1 MTYLR
6 SADSSRC
13 LFLVAVE
20 LVFFFS
26 FRFIS
31 PAGPLL
37 HFFSGLKRNIVHLS
51 VKNQNILHR
60 CYTQH
65 LEKYAVPRQAFLVN
79 NCTHTHTHRYATW
92 PVLLPMVIYKKK
104 KKAKAINMKYPNWPT
119 AIIYDGQR
127 WLKRI
132 KSKERN

>member
-1 MTYLR
+1 MTHLR

-20 LVFFFS
+20 LVVFFFS

-92 PVLLPMVIYKKK
+92 PVLLPMVIYIKKK
-104 KKAKAINMKYPNWPT
+104 RSKGYKYEVPKLTYCNNIWRAKT
-119 AIIYDGQR
+119 
-127 WLKRI
+127 I
-132 KSKERN
+132 KED

>member
-1 MTYLR
+1 MTHLR

-20 LVFFFS
+20 LVVFFFS

-79 NCTHTHTHRYATW
+79 NCTHTHTGM
-92 PVLLPMVIYKKK
+92 LPDQCSYLWLYIKK

-127 WLKRI
+127 QLKRI

>member
-20 LVFFFS
+20 LVVFFFS

-79 NCTHTHTHRYATW
+79 NCTHTHTQVCYLTSAPTYGY
-92 PVLLPMVIYKKK
+92 IYKKK
-104 KKAKAINMKYPNWPT
+104 KSKGYKYEVPKLTYCNN
-119 AIIYDGQR
+119 I
-127 WLKRI
+127 
-132 KSKERN
+132 

>member
-1 MTYLR
+1 MTHLR

-20 LVFFFS
+20 LVVFFFS

-79 NCTHTHTHRYATW
+79 NCTHTHTGM
-92 PVLLPMVIYKKK
+92 LPDQCSYLWLYIKKK
-104 KKAKAINMKYPNWPT
+104 RSKGYKYEVPKLTYCNN
-119 AIIYDGQR
+119 I
-127 WLKRI
+127 
-132 KSKERN
+132 